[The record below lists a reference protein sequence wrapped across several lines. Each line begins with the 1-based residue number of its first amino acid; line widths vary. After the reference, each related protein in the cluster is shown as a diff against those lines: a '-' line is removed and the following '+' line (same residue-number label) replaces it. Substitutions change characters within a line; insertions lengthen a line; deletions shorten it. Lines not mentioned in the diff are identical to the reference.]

1 MLFRSL
7 LARPWQYDTD
17 CLHHGRSNHYSFMFK
32 GQKIIIHPM
41 TPDQILKD
49 DLTRAAKTAQVKS
62 TSAAPIK
69 SEIKLHSPV
78 LLATRIQSS
87 CCVSVLDS

>member
-1 MLFRSL
+1 
-7 LARPWQYDTD
+7 
-17 CLHHGRSNHYSFMFK
+17 MFK

-49 DLTRAAKTAQVKS
+49 DLTRAAKTAQQVKS

-69 SEIKLHSPV
+69 S
-78 LLATRIQSS
+78 
-87 CCVSVLDS
+87 